1 MKLSLQNQ
9 IRFMRGFW
17 GIKSR
22 FAGNCAVRH
31 YLRAPFTLVGA
42 NAQQPNFVSFS
53 RFAYVLK
60 IAAPRHLAQIAKPIV
75 SLIAVYVVNMLRRPF
90 ARYVSPREAMG
101 ELFSVVNGYGP
112 IARRMF
118 RPRDSAD
125 KVGAPFVR
133 RPRKRPGVRVIVE
146 ASPQMVYSA
155 WCFGCHDNRIN
166 IRGAS

>member
-90 ARYVSPREAMG
+90 ARYVSPRKAMR
-101 ELFSVVNGYGP
+101 ELLSVVYGYRP
-112 IARRMF
+112 IARRLS
-118 RPRDSAD
+118 RPSRFAD
-125 KVGAPFVR
+125 KIRSLFMRGPCKDARIGVVVER
-133 RPRKRPGVRVIVE
+133 R
-146 ASPQMVYSA
+146 AQMFDCA
-155 WCFGCHDNRIN
+155 WWVHCHDN
-166 IRGAS
+166 ASTIGGLK

>member
-17 GIKSR
+17 GIETR
-22 FAGNCAVRH
+22 LPVAHAVSH
-31 YLRAPFTLVGA
+31 NLHNPFVLVPAYPKQPDFISFGRAAHIL
-42 NAQQPNFVSFS
+42 Q
-53 RFAYVLK
+53 
-60 IAAPRHLAQIAKPIV
+60 IAKPSHLAQIAKPIV
-75 SLIAVYVVNMLRRPF
+75 ALIAVYVVNMLRRPF

-133 RPRKRPGVRVIVE
+133 HPRKRPGVRVIVE